1 MSTTVLG
8 SYNYT
13 DRPTVG
19 GTNVALITDLTAAT
33 PAVILAVYSGNTVG
47 LSGTSIIPADATVP
61 LITEGTQIWTQTVTP
76 TSITSQF
83 LIHQDI
89 TVDVATARIVT
100 IALFSGTTCIY
111 AAGTY
116 IPGSNRPETLAIHKI
131 HVPAVTTP
139 VTYSVRVGIWTTGT
153 WYVNRGPTARYGG
166 TANATSWTIME
177 IA

>member
-1 MSTTVLG
+1 MPTTVLG
-8 SYNYT
+8 SYDYT

-33 PAVILAVYSGNTVG
+33 PAVILAVYSGNTAG
-47 LSGTSIIPADATVP
+47 LSGTSRIPADATVP

-89 TVDVATARIVT
+89 TVDASSAKIIT
-100 IALFSGTTCIY
+100 IALFSGTSCIY
-111 AAGTY
+111 AAGTFVRA
-116 IPGSNRPETLAIHKI
+116 SNRPETLAIHKI

-139 VTYSVRVGIWTTGT
+139 VTYSVRIGISAPAT

-166 TANATSWTIME
+166 TASATSWTIME

>member
-19 GTNVALITDLTAAT
+19 GTNVALITDLPVST
-33 PAVILAVYSGNTVG
+33 PVILSVYSGNTVG
-47 LSGTSIIPADATVP
+47 LSGTSIIPANATVP
-61 LITEGTQIWTQTVTP
+61 LITGGTQIWTQTVTP
-76 TSITSQF
+76 ASVTSKF

-89 TVDVATARIVT
+89 TMDASLAMVVT

-116 IPGSNRPETLAIHKI
+116 VAAAGRPVSLAIHKI
-131 HVPAVTTP
+131 HVPAVTTA
-139 VTYSVRVGIWTTGT
+139 VTYSARVGIASAAT
-153 WYVNRGPTARYGG
+153 WYVNRGATVTYGG
-166 TANATSWTIME
+166 TANATTWSIME